1 MNTLIWV
8 MNNTTITH
16 YPTLVLRLSV
26 LHTLDVLLEVAA
38 CSPLAPPKNRKGRGE
53 PVADSHVIL
62 RHDDF
67 ALAINIT

>member
-26 LHTLDVLLEVAA
+26 RHTLGVLLGVAA

-53 PVADSHVIL
+53 PVVDSHVIL